1 MHQPRVLV
9 VGAGPSGVA
18 AARRLRERGIEPDHV
33 ERHSAVGG
41 LWDIDN
47 PWTPMYESAHL
58 ISSST
63 RSAFPDH
70 PMPRS
75 YPDYPG
81 HRQVLAYLRDVA
93 DELELDDIAFG
104 VEVTRLTKGAD
115 GTWEASFRQ
124 VTGRAPVAGEEPWT
138 RTYDAVVVCTGM
150 LHTPIVPELPGDFDG
165 EVIHTVDY
173 RDPEVFRGRRVLVV
187 GGGNSGCDIVC
198 DAATVAERAVISMR
212 RGYWFIPK
220 HVLGRPADVVA
231 ESGPRLPTRLEQ
243 ALLSRGLRLLVGD
256 LTRLG
261 LQRPD
266 HKIFESHP
274 IVNSQLVHHLQHG
287 DVTARPGLA
296 AVHGRTV
303 TFTDGSTEE
312 IDLLVWATGYRHT
325 IPVAEDYVRG
335 EQMPDLYL
343 QTFSREHRGLMAVG
357 FVETNSGA
365 WRHFDR
371 QARMVAGY
379 LAAWRTSPE
388 AVAVFDHRIRTAT
401 PDLSGGLRMVDSPRH
416 EGYVDTHAFAREAD
430 RVLGEMR
437 W

>member
-1 MHQPRVLV
+1 MSTPRVLV
-9 VGAGPSGVA
+9 VGAGPSGIA
-18 AARRLRERGIEPDHV
+18 AARRLRERGLEPDHV
-33 ERHSAVGG
+33 ERHSGVGG

-58 ISSST
+58 ISSRSL
-63 RSAFPDH
+63 SAFPDH

-81 HRQVLAYLRDVA
+81 NRQMLAYLKDVA

-104 VEVTRLTKGAD
+104 VEVTGVTKGED
-115 GTWEASFRQ
+115 GTWEVGFRR
-124 VTGRAPVAGEEPWT
+124 VADGAPVTGEEPWS

-150 LHTPIVPELPGDFDG
+150 LHTPIVPELPGDFAG
-165 EVIHTVDY
+165 EVMHTVGY
-173 RDPEVFRGRRVLVV
+173 RDPEVFRGKRVLVV
-187 GGGNSGCDIVC
+187 GGGNSGCDIAC

-220 HVLGRPADVVA
+220 HVLGVPSDVVA
-231 ESGPRLPTRLEQ
+231 ESGPRLPARVEQ
-243 ALLSRGLRLLVGD
+243 AVVGRALRLLVGD

-266 HKIFESHP
+266 HKVFESHP
-274 IVNSQLVHHLQHG
+274 IVNSQLIHHLQHG
-287 DVTARPGLA
+287 DVTPRPGIA
-296 AVHGRTV
+296 TVRGRTV

-312 IDLLVWATGYRHT
+312 VDLLVWATGYTHT
-325 IPVAEDYVRG
+325 IPVAEGYVRG
-335 EQMPDLYL
+335 EHMPDLYL

-365 WRHFDR
+365 WAHFDR
-371 QARMVAGY
+371 QARLVAGY
-379 LAAWRTSPE
+379 LSAWRDSPE
-388 AVAVFDHRIRTAT
+388 ATAVFDHRIRTAA
-401 PDLSGGLRMVDSPRH
+401 PDLSGGRTMLPTPRH
-416 EGYVDTHAFAREAD
+416 EGYVDTHAFAKAAD
-430 RVLGEMR
+430 RVLATMR